1 MKQKVKQS
9 VKQNTGNRG
18 LSRQN
23 GLKSIQRQRSSVVE
37 QRFRKPQD
45 TFNLLNKLT
54 VSQIAA
60 LSNLSKAYISQV
72 KNGKRPPSTKLLD
85 SLLGYCQ
92 AQKPTRDYYQL
103 FIQSR
108 LAMEVSPTTI
118 RFYQVK
124 LGKFLNELDPDKVNQ
139 NHIEKFLLQFDNV
152 GNRHGYYQVIKT
164 FYIWR
169 EQIFSLQSPIRNM
182 PAPKLGKLILPSLTQ
197 DHVLTL
203 LQEVHNARD
212 KAIIALFTESGLRLS
227 ELANIRPHDIDWNA
241 HTIQVIGKGRKEAYA
256 PFGELS
262 ERYLKEWLAQNKSN
276 GKLWDINS
284 WGISIMLRRLKA
296 RTGLPCNPHTF
307 RRTFACLLR
316 KQGLDCLTIKD
327 LGRWESVEMVQRYTR
342 SVTFQDSL
350 KFYKGVLS

>member
-1 MKQKVKQS
+1 MLYFAL
-9 VKQNTGNRG
+9 G
-18 LSRQN
+18 
-23 GLKSIQRQRSSVVE
+23 QRSSGVE
-37 QRFRKPQD
+37 QRFRKPPH
-45 TFNLLNKLT
+45 TLNLLNKLP

-72 KNGKRPPSTKLLD
+72 KHGKRPPSAKLLD
-85 SLLGYCQ
+85 SLLEYCQ
-92 AQKPTRDYYQL
+92 AQKPARDYYQL

-108 LAMEVSPTTI
+108 LAKEVTPTTI
-118 RFYQVK
+118 RFYKVK
-124 LGKFLNELDPDKVNQ
+124 LGRFLDDLDPDKARQ
-139 NHIEKFLLQFDNV
+139 NHIEKFLLQFDNA

-169 EQIFSLQSPIRNM
+169 EQMFGLQNPVKDM

-197 DHVLTL
+197 EQVMTL
-203 LQEVHNARD
+203 LNVTNDLRD

-227 ELANIRPHDIDWNA
+227 ELTRIKETDIDWDNR
-241 HTIQVIGKGRKEAYA
+241 TLRTIGKGRKEAYA

-262 ERYLKEWLAQNKSN
+262 EGYLKEWLAEFKPN
-276 GKLWDINS
+276 GNI
-284 WGISIMLRRLKA
+284 WGINEWGITSMLRRLEA
-296 RTGLPCNPHTF
+296 TTGLPCNPHTF

-327 LGRWESVEMVQRYTR
+327 LGRWESVAMVERYTR
-342 SVTFQDSL
+342 SITFQDSL